1 MSGSESFETSIAP
14 WLAVSDAQEAVDFY
28 RSAFGAVEVDRLE
41 DHGRVVVA
49 QLSVMGAA
57 FWVQE
62 DADASPVAP
71 GVGSVRMILSMED
84 PDLVF
89 DRAVAAGA
97 TVVAQVH
104 EEHGWRSGRI
114 TDPFGHDWEVSRK
127 LPS

>member
-28 RSAFGAVEVDRLE
+28 RSAFGAVEMDRLE

-71 GVGSVRMILSMED
+71 GVGSVRMILSIED

-114 TDPFGHDWEVSRK
+114 TDPFGHDWEVSRQF
-127 LPS
+127 PS